1 ASGRT
6 TRRTWCW
13 QRWTDFAGSRRGSSS
28 RGSAGCRPRRWG
40 VEMSM
45 LQIRQIR
52 SGIGAPQDQ
61 RATLKAL
68 GLRHQRTVVQKDNP
82 AIRGMIFKVRHL
94 VEVTEVE
101 GQE

>member
-1 ASGRT
+1 MTNLR
-6 TRRTWCW
+6 
-13 QRWTDFAGSRRGSSS
+13 
-28 RGSAGCRPRRWG
+28 
-40 VEMSM
+40 
-45 LQIRQIR
+45 IRQIK
-52 SGIGAPQDQ
+52 SGVGAPHDQ

-68 GLRHQRTVVQKDNP
+68 GLRHQRSVTQKDNP